1 MVALTDDDHCQEVDF
16 DEFGI
21 GGAGAG
27 KHVSSYGSGMS
38 EGNGAYLPD
47 VEALPCPYESGLH
60 SPPPG
65 IRTEFIPGT
74 KSE

>member
-1 MVALTDDDHCQEVDF
+1 
-16 DEFGI
+16 
-21 GGAGAG
+21 
-27 KHVSSYGSGMS
+27 MS
-38 EGNGAYLPD
+38 EGNGAYPPD
-47 VEALPCPYESGLH
+47 VEALPCLYESGLH

>member
-1 MVALTDDDHCQEVDF
+1 
-16 DEFGI
+16 
-21 GGAGAG
+21 
-27 KHVSSYGSGMS
+27 MS

-74 KSE
+74 KSEQSNAQYDYGQQSFGMGA